1 MNLSLEQFAPLLG
14 TNFTIHTQIGPID
27 LQLSEATELP
37 RGNRPEQFRTPLSLI
52 FIGPPDVALLQDTYL
67 IEHPAL
73 GQHQWCMAPVS
84 SGNPTS
90 IDDGKRYYQILFA

>member
-1 MNLSLEQFAPLLG
+1 MNLGLEQFAPLVG
-14 TNFTIHTQIGPID
+14 TNFMVHTQAGLID
-27 LQLSEATELP
+27 VQLSEATELP

-73 GQHQWCMAPVS
+73 GHHQWCIVPVS
-84 SGNPTS
+84 SGSPAATN
-90 IDDGKRYYQILFA
+90 DNERYYQILFA

>member
-1 MNLSLEQFAPLLG
+1 MNLGLEQFAPLVG
-14 TNFTIHTQIGPID
+14 TNFMIHTQAGLID
-27 LQLSEATELP
+27 VQLNEATELP

-73 GQHQWCMAPVS
+73 GRHQWCMVPVS
-84 SGNPTS
+84 SGSPAS
-90 IDDGKRYYQILFA
+90 IDDNKRYYQILFA